1 MRKRHCF
8 FKSESGQSF
17 VEFALILP
25 VMLFLIVVGLILA
38 LAINAK
44 VTVSHA
50 SHEAGRVAAV
60 TTNENVIRTIAE
72 KRVLEGGLMK
82 EYENLKTFDSND
94 DVTIKRNS
102 DGTVTVTVSYRQ
114 PTVVPLI
121 GGLLGNPN
129 FWGTYIP
136 IRSSA
141 TFLDETK
148 LVGGG

>member
-1 MRKRHCF
+1 MCPNIKNNR
-8 FKSESGQSF
+8 GQAF

-25 VMLFLIVVGLILA
+25 VFLFLIVVGLILA

-60 TTNENVIRTIAE
+60 TTEEETIRMIAE
-72 KRVLEGGLMK
+72 RRVIEGGLMYN
-82 EYENLKTFDSND
+82 YENLKTFDPKSD
-94 DVTIKRNS
+94 ILITRNR
-102 DGTVTVTVSYRQ
+102 DGTVTVTVNYRQ
-114 PTVVPLI
+114 PTVVPMI
-121 GGLLGNPN
+121 GSLLGNPD

-141 TFLDETK
+141 TFLDETR
-148 LVGGG
+148 LGDG